1 MTRVAILGCT
11 GSIGGTTF
19 RVIEGLQQQDS
30 VSAWEVS
37 VLTAGRRVDELIQQ
51 ARKWQPQLVCVADA
65 ESASH
70 VRQVLGDAI
79 RVVHG
84 TDGLCTA
91 VTEAD
96 IDIVV
101 NGLVGAVGLSPT
113 LAALTRGLPVAMA
126 NKEPLVMAGG
136 LLLDAVAAGGGRIL
150 PVDSE
155 PSAMWQCLNG
165 ERTQDVSRYLLTASG
180 GAFRDRAR
188 ADLASVTPQEALHH
202 PTWDMGPKIT
212 IDSATLM
219 NKGFE
224 VIEAGWLFGVG
235 VEKVDVVMHRE
246 SIVHSMVEFADGSIL
261 AQMGH
266 PDMQLPIQ
274 FCLTYPERLASPVRR
289 MDFRE
294 LHSLTFEPPDHA
306 RFPALRLA
314 QEALR
319 AGGVCPCAFNAAN
332 EVAVARFLAG
342 RLSFPGIWRVV
353 AAVLAHASTFFGK
366 TANQPDLALAS
377 TTYSPCDSSS
387 SRMRPTMLIRSSSVS
402 RSAVPTATA
411 DPSRRVGSPV
421 P

>member
-246 SIVHSMVEFADGSIL
+246 SIVHSMVEFVDGSVIAHL
-261 AQMGH
+261 GRT
-266 PDMQLPIQ
+266 DMAIPIQ
-274 FCLTYPERLASPVRR
+274 YALTHPARKQSTLSPLDVVRLGALHFSAPNLDDYPGLALCYDVGRTGGT
-289 MDFRE
+289 
-294 LHSLTFEPPDHA
+294 L
-306 RFPALRLA
+306 PA
-314 QEALR
+314 AL
-319 AGGVCPCAFNAAN
+319 NAAN
-332 EVAVARFLAG
+332 EVAVAAFLDGSIGFLDIHSVNQA
-342 RLSFPGIWRVV
+342 VV
-353 AAVLAHASTFFGK
+353 DGWEGTAAADIDTILDTDRRARQRAQEVV
-366 TANQPDLALAS
+366 
-377 TTYSPCDSSS
+377 DSC
-387 SRMRPTMLIRSSSVS
+387 
-402 RSAVPTATA
+402 SAV
-411 DPSRRVGSPV
+411 V
-421 P
+421 